1 VNRYLFVLN
10 PTTPTLTKRLDVT
23 DLFFHSDTLSSALL
37 SIASSLGEN
46 VDNLVKDGWFKVSSF
61 LPVVHK
67 GSGWCVC
74 YPLPDAFKEALAQ
87 KVGHKQAKNYIYADD
102 EFLKCVVQ
110 GREELRG
117 QVFLRGKKLTLLDI
131 ATGDEKVQAVINVRM
146 GLAVDRVTG
155 GPIEDM
161 LFEVGDIIPD
171 PSLRLCIIAEVEPS
185 KVDQFERYLRILGM
199 SGIGS
204 SKSRGRGQF
213 EVLAWQKFDP
223 TDLGSGA
230 HLLLSLWHP
239 TEVEFSSGF
248 IRQSFYGLIQRGGFV
263 TKSPYMTLRRN
274 RVTMVR
280 EGSIIKDV
288 QPVGH
293 WLVALR
299 VGEAMNIPYNVYRD
313 GRALS
318 IPISPRPCEVRR
330 ED

>member
-1 VNRYLFVLN
+1 VDRYLFVLK

-37 SIASSLGEN
+37 SIAASLGEN

-67 GSGWCVC
+67 GSGWCVF
-74 YPLPDAFKEALAQ
+74 YPLPDSFKEALAQ
-87 KVGHKQAKNYIYADD
+87 KVGYKQAKNYIYADD
-102 EFLKCVVQ
+102 EFLKCVVH

-117 QVFLRGKKLTLLDI
+117 QVFLRGKKLTLFDI
-131 ATGDEKVQAVINVRM
+131 AKGDEKVQAVINVRM

-204 SKSRGRGQF
+204 SRSRGRGQF
-213 EVLAWQKFDP
+213 EVLVRQKFDP
-223 TDLGSGA
+223 PELDSGA

-239 TEVEFSSGF
+239 TKDEFWTRF
-248 IRQSFYGLIQRGGFV
+248 LEKSFYRLIQRGGFV
-263 TKSPYMTLRRN
+263 TKAPYMTLRRN
-274 RVTMVR
+274 RVTMIT
-280 EGSIIKDV
+280 EGSIINGVVPKG
-288 QPVGH
+288 Q
-293 WLVALR
+293 WLVALGK
-299 VGEAMNIPYNVYRD
+299 GEAMNIPYAVYRD

-318 IPISPRPCEVRR
+318 IPISPPPCEVRR